1 MKLILHINLNENSN
15 LLDFLFSNIK
25 VCVFF
30 FCLCCQFLDARMWNI
45 SPSKQIKV
53 QSDCDAATSRLFKIK
68 PRQIFDATSQYKLP
82 RGKLT
87 CFLFATFP
95 IPSIVGACNFPCF
108 VWTTKKTRE
117 AHERGDCDVI
127 LNFDQWQVRCSSRKG
142 ARGPNDVAAP
152 ILSLL
157 TALVTSAQQKK
168 NERNFAFFLLWRS

>member
-108 VWTTKKTRE
+108 VWTTKKKREKRTRE
-117 AHERGDCDVI
+117 ATVTSFWTSTNGKCAA
-127 LNFDQWQVRCSSRKG
+127 
-142 ARGPNDVAAP
+142 ARGKVREGRMTWP
-152 ILSLL
+152 LL
-157 TALVTSAQQKK
+157 
-168 NERNFAFFLLWRS
+168 FFLCSQRS

>member
-1 MKLILHINLNENSN
+1 M
-15 LLDFLFSNIK
+15 
-25 VCVFF
+25 CVF

-108 VWTTKKTRE
+108 VWTTKKKTRE

-157 TALVTSAQQKK
+157 TRNKRAAEKK
-168 NERNFAFFLLWRS
+168 REKFRFFSSMT